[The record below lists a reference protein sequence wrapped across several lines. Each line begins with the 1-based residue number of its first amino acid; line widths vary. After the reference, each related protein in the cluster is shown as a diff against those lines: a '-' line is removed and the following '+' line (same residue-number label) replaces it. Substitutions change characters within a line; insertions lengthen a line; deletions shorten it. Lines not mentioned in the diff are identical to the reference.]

1 MRHFYEKCTMI
12 WVQLG
17 SSIKN
22 PKNSNTE
29 IFLTILKKVNISNFL
44 TSFWPVFTEMDYN
57 KRLTFN
63 MLNKSHKI
71 SITKESDKPK

>member
-1 MRHFYEKCTMI
+1 MRHFYEKCAMT

-29 IFLTILKKVNISNFL
+29 IFLTTLKKINISNFL
-44 TSFWPVFTEMDYN
+44 TSFWPVFPEMGYN
-57 KRLTFN
+57 KRITFN

>member
-1 MRHFYEKCTMI
+1 MT

-29 IFLTILKKVNISNFL
+29 IFLTTLKKVNISNFL
-44 TSFWPVFTEMDYN
+44 TSFWPVFPEMGYN
-57 KRLTFN
+57 KRITFN
-63 MLNKSHKI
+63 MLNK
-71 SITKESDKPK
+71 